1 MWLLEKSSMRLQG
14 GGRGVHCL
22 GLFSAEGSALS
33 SLVTVPNPNPV
44 EHGEGQDAGGEN
56 QQIKLFVFLHDRFGK
71 ESGLDFASS

>member
-1 MWLLEKSSMRLQG
+1 VVVRKKFDEVT
-14 GGRGVHCL
+14 GGRQGVHCL
-22 GLFSAEGSALS
+22 GLFSAEDSALS